1 MLLLGQLGAGSVAL
15 MKVCELLQQTVLQ
28 AGSRAHQWQQA
39 CWVLSLDCRRSC
51 SAAPAGRLRCA
62 AVPASRRAAPDAK
75 LNDIKALLGKML
87 FSGAGMEKK
96 VGAAGLVGLWVGSPA
111 GGCVGWQWA
120 QQSALGHCHS
130 AVSHMQEKATLRRAC
145 DCPGRHLYT
154 TSAALTSQPYP
165 CRRRLSG

>member
-1 MLLLGQLGAGSVAL
+1 MEGGLAPAAAEIGLAGCR
-15 MKVCELLQQTVLQ
+15 MRD
-28 AGSRAHQWQQA
+28 GRAQQA
-39 CWVLSLDCRRSC
+39 
-51 SAAPAGRLRCA
+51 AGKQATCAGWLTARCCHTRLC
-62 AVPASRRAAPDAK
+62 RAAPDAK

-111 GGCVGWQWA
+111 GGCEGWQWA

-145 DCPGRHLYT
+145 DCPGCHLYT
-154 TSAALTSQPYP
+154 TSAALTSQPCP